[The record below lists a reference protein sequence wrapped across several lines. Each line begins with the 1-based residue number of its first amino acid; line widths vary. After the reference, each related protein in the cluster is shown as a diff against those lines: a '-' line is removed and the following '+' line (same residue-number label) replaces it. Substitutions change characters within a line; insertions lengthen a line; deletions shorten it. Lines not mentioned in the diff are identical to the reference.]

1 MWRRSLKHLSDRN
14 PAVAASARARYSG
27 ASIYAGGR
35 ERLSIPQQNTR
46 RSNAPVE
53 PHRASAGIFSKTW
66 GENNVTIHPWWPR
79 WTTASA
85 QRKKP
90 RPAHPRTPRG
100 ENNHFCGTF
109 SEFSRTVEGLWRTC
123 EDIYLPSGRRCGVP
137 IRFFWM
143 IPCSQS
149 RAVRSFSS
157 RRYLTEGSRK
167 KAITET
173 EAAGPP
179 LRALSTW

>member
-1 MWRRSLKHLSDRN
+1 MWRESLKHLSDRN

-35 ERLSIPQQNTR
+35 ERLSIPQQNTPIKRTR
-46 RSNAPVE
+46 R
-53 PHRASAGIFSKTW
+53 
-66 GENNVTIHPWWPR
+66 
-79 WTTASA
+79 TASSFRGDIF
-85 QRKKP
+85 QNVREKQCNDSPMMTTMNNCLGTKEKP
-90 RPAHPRTPRG
+90 RPAHPRTARG